1 MSKASRIIV
10 LCEDRAHEM
19 FVTRF
24 LKKGWGVNPRAIRV
38 VPYPSGRG
46 SGKKFVEQKLFEEA
60 KAFRCRHASTILL
73 VIQDA
78 DEFSVEQVKAN
89 LDERLPSPREK
100 NEQIVYIIPRWHI
113 ETWIAYLDGMDV
125 DETEKVTYKSTYGKI
140 AEQKSAHPF
149 IDSLAEKCRKNID
162 LISPPDSL
170 IAACEEFTR
179 IRNIL

>member
-38 VPYPSGRG
+38 VPYPGGRG
-46 SGKKFVEQKLFEEA
+46 SGKKFVVEKFSEEA

-78 DEFSVEQVKAN
+78 DEFSVEQVKVN

-100 NEQIVYIIPRWHI
+100 NEQIIYIIPRWHI

-125 DETEKVTYKSTYGKI
+125 DEADKVTYKSTYGTISESK
-140 AEQKSAHPF
+140 AAHPF
-149 IDSLAEKCRKNID
+149 IDSLSGKCRKNIA
-162 LISPPDSL
+162 LASPPDSL
-170 IAACEEFTR
+170 VAACKEFSR
-179 IRNIL
+179 IRTVL